1 MRFLRTNTAIRV
13 TVGPFLSQSD
23 GITPQTALTV
33 TSEKLTFVVDDSNV
47 PTLILDTAPTASGGS
62 NDMIHISGD
71 DSGFYD
77 LELAAAD
84 TNHLGRAILG
94 LNNVAAHC
102 PVWHEF
108 MILPAN
114 IYDAMVL
121 GTKSLMEDHTITESY
136 HTDGT
141 APTPAQALYTIMQRG
156 TEFSIAGT
164 TLTVKKLDGSTTA
177 YTLTLND
184 ATTPTSATRAT

>member
-1 MRFLRTNTAIRV
+1 MRYLRTNTAARV

-23 GITPQTALTV
+23 GITPQTSLTV
-33 TSEKLTFVVDDSNV
+33 TSEHLTFVCDVSNV
-47 PTLILDTAPTASGGS
+47 PTLVLTASATASGGS
-62 NDMIHISGD
+62 NDMVHVSSD
-71 DSGFYD
+71 VAGFYD

-84 TNHLGRAILG
+84 VNYLGRAMLSV
-94 LNNVAAHC
+94 NNLSAHC

-136 HTDGT
+136 NTDGS
-141 APTPAQALYTIMQRG
+141 APTPAQALYLILQRA
-156 TEFSIAGT
+156 TEFSISGT
-164 TLTVKKLDGSTTA
+164 TLTIKKLDGSTSA
-177 YTLTLND
+177 ATLTLND
-184 ATTPTSATRAT
+184 ATNPTAVTRAT